1 MKVGDTVTA
10 KEYLNQ
16 AYRLNDK
23 IKSNLRQV
31 EDLEAKVT
39 SVTVSFGEKV
49 QSGEKNSTEQVIL
62 KIIALKQKIN
72 EETDRYIDLLT
83 EIRSTIDKVK
93 DPDENLLLTLRYIE
107 FMKWE
112 EIMEKMNFSE
122 TQVHRVHRNA
132 LKNIKFSESWQ

>member
-1 MKVGDTVTA
+1 MTA
-10 KEYLNQ
+10 KEYLNR

-23 IKSNLRQV
+23 IESNLRQV
-31 EDLEAKVT
+31 EALEAKAT
-39 SVTVSFGEKV
+39 SATVNFGEKV
-49 QSGEKNSTEQVIL
+49 QSGERNSTEQIIL

-83 EIRSTIDKVK
+83 EIRSTIEKVK

-112 EIMEKMNFSE
+112 EIMEKMRFSRP
-122 TQVHRVHRNA
+122 QVFRIYNNA
-132 LKNIKFSESWQ
+132 LKSIVIPKDDTK